1 VARALLGSELGDVRE
16 LPTGSVEVLAI
27 DGTPEPLDEK
37 S

>member
-1 VARALLGSELGDVRE
+1 LGDVRE